1 MIQIEV
7 RILGSSGIIE
17 PQPLRFQ
24 STLQDRIIDLKSYI
38 AEEEGY
44 FPSQLTLYF
53 VHDKK
58 KDILMDHHDKR
69 QVQDFNLQNGFFLV
83 EFPVCSNS
91 EAAESTLS
99 SFSSSS
105 FILVK

>member
-7 RILGSSGIIE
+7 RILGSRGIIE
-17 PQPLRFQ
+17 PQPLRLQ

-58 KDILMDHHDKR
+58 KDILSDHHDKR

-83 EFPVCSNS
+83 EFPVCSDS
-91 EAAESTLS
+91 EAESTLS